1 MSKAYKNI
9 DDLFKDKFENFEVDP
24 PDYLWDKVKSG
35 IPGNLDKGSGFNF
48 NNGGIAGLTL
58 IMITLG
64 FLSFFVINNS
74 FIINDEEAFNEQGIV
89 AGQETELYAENLPEN
104 RNPQTKEITFP
115 NKEDAEVENLG
126 SESIEKKKKKDKEK
140 KNRVKA
146 ANPNRNSSLFIQPEL
161 SATIPPPREA
171 QINLTAN
178 PFRGSAVLLVNNPH
192 FNSPEQ
198 ISPKQRNN
206 NLPPSLEIENNQIES
221 EMVRGQEKVEMDSER
236 SGKNKNHYREGG
248 PWAFGVYFTPEM
260 ISYPSDNELKNY
272 SYSLDLHAN
281 YKMGNYFLQSGLG
294 LARTHEQGNSQIN
307 YNKYLGSYEDVYNV
321 TFDSTS
327 GTIIPVYHT
336 ETVNVYDSI
345 NHVEIS
351 SSKRYY
357 TYLQIPLFVGYGKEL
372 NRFGWFVKGGPSISF
387 LVHKKLPES
396 DMNPMDALILN
407 VEDELP
413 GRINTNWQF
422 VLSAG
427 VTYKLGSRISIS
439 VEPMFRYYIKSVY
452 EQDKLNTKHP
462 YSIGLRTGFLL
473 NF

>member
-1 MSKAYKNI
+1 MSKEYKNI

-35 IPGNLDKGSGFNF
+35 IPGNSDKGSGFKF

-58 IMITLG
+58 ILITLG
-64 FLSFFVINNS
+64 FLSFFIVNNS
-74 FIINDEEAFNEQGIV
+74 FVINDEEGFNKQTIQVVHES
-89 AGQETELYAENLPEN
+89 ELLAEHLPEN
-104 RNPQTKEITFP
+104 NNPQTKEIISP
-115 NKEDAEVENLG
+115 DIKDAEKENV
-126 SESIEKKKKKDKEK
+126 SSKSKEKKKDKEK
-140 KNRVKA
+140 KYRVKA
-146 ANPNRNSSLFIQPEL
+146 SNPNRNSTLFIQPEL
-161 SATIPPPREA
+161 TATIPAHREA

-178 PFRGSAVLLVNNPH
+178 PFRGSAVSLVNNPH
-192 FNSPEQ
+192 FDSPKQ
-198 ISPKQRNN
+198 ISPAQINN
-206 NLPPSLEIENNQIES
+206 NIQPTEGIENNRIDS
-221 EMVRGQEKVEMDSER
+221 EMVRGQEKAEMDSDR
-236 SGKNKNHYREGG
+236 SGKNKNNYGEGG

-281 YKMGNYFLQSGLG
+281 YKVGNYFLQSGLG
-294 LARTHEQGNSQIN
+294 LARSHEQGNSQIN
-307 YNKYLGSYEDVYNV
+307 YNKYVGSYEDVYNV

-327 GTIIPVYHT
+327 GTLIPVYHT

-387 LVHKKLPES
+387 LVDEKLPES
-396 DMNPMDALILN
+396 DMNPMDALVLN

-413 GRINTNWQF
+413 ARINTNWQF

-427 VTYKLGSRISIS
+427 VTYKLGTRVSIS